1 MADGPSDGAAS
12 PAGTG
17 GRLTMRLSGTLSA
30 YLGRQFFF
38 GIGFVFLVMTGL
50 VLLVDVVEHLRRAA
64 GREAA
69 SLGVV
74 LTMAFLQLPGLS
86 QKLLPFS
93 ALFGSIWTFSRLTR
107 TNELVVARAAG
118 VSVWQFLAPPLA
130 LAAAVGA
137 VVVTLFSPLASA
149 MSGRYEQLEAK
160 YLEGRPSLL
169 EVASTGLWLRQ
180 ADPDGQSVV
189 HARRV
194 SAEGLEL
201 EGVIIFLYDRD
212 HQFVGRIDAAQA
224 SLQPGYWDLRGVL
237 LSRPDAPARRLER
250 HQLRTS
256 LTLAQV
262 QDSFASPETLSFWSL
277 PAFIDTLEE
286 AGFSA
291 VRHRLHWHSL
301 AATPVLL
308 CAMVLLAAT
317 FSLRLTRR
325 GQTGLLI
332 AAGVAAGFLLYFVS
346 DVVYAFG
353 LAGNL
358 PASLAAWTPTGV
370 AALLG
375 LALLFHLEDG

>member
-1 MADGPSDGAAS
+1 
-12 PAGTG
+12 
-17 GRLTMRLSGTLSA
+17 MRLSGTLA
-30 YLGRQFFF
+30 FYLGRQFFT
-38 GIGFVFLVMTGL
+38 GIAFVFLVMIGL
-50 VLLVDVVEHLRRAA
+50 VLLVGLVEHLRRAA
-64 GREAA
+64 GRDAA
-69 SLGVV
+69 GLGIV
-74 LTMAFLQLPGLS
+74 LALALLQLPLLAH
-86 QKLLPFS
+86 KLLPFA
-93 ALFGSIWTFSRLTR
+93 ALFGGMWTFSRLTR
-107 TNELVVARAAG
+107 THELVVARAAG
-118 VSVWQFLAPPLA
+118 VSVWQFLTPALA
-130 LAAAVGA
+130 LAAVAGIVE
-137 VVVTLFSPLASA
+137 VTLLSPLTSA

-189 HARRV
+189 HARQV
-194 SAEGLEL
+194 SAEGLKL
-201 EGVIIFLYDRD
+201 DGVIIFLYDGD
-212 HQFVGRIDAAQA
+212 HQFVGRIDADSAK
-224 SLQPGYWDLRGVL
+224 LEPGYWDLRRVL
-237 LSRPDAPARRLER
+237 LTRPDAPARRLEK

-256 LTLAQV
+256 LTLAQI

-277 PAFIDTLEE
+277 PRFIETLEA

-291 VRHRLHWHSL
+291 VRHRLYWQSL

-325 GQTGLLI
+325 GHTGWLV
-332 AAGVAAGFLLYFVS
+332 AAGVLTGFLIYFLA
-346 DVVYAFG
+346 DVVYACG

-358 PASLAAWTPTGV
+358 PAALAAWTPAGV

>member
-1 MADGPSDGAAS
+1 
-12 PAGTG
+12 
-17 GRLTMRLSGTLSA
+17 MRLSGTLA
-30 YLGRQFFF
+30 FYLGRQFFA
-38 GIGFVFLVMTGL
+38 GIAFVFVVMMGL
-50 VLLVDVVEHLRRAA
+50 VLLVDLVEHLRRAA
-64 GREAA
+64 GRDEAG
-69 SLGVV
+69 LGVV
-74 LTMAFLQLPGLS
+74 LALAVLQLPVLAH
-86 QKLLPFS
+86 KLLPFA
-93 ALFGSIWTFSRLTR
+93 ALFGGMWTFSRLTR
-107 TNELVVARAAG
+107 THELAVARAAG
-118 VSVWQFLAPPLA
+118 VSAWQFLAPALA
-130 LAAAVGA
+130 LAGLVG
-137 VVVTLFSPLASA
+137 VVEVTLFNPLSSA

-189 HARRV
+189 HAQRV

-201 EGVIIFLYDRD
+201 ERVIIFLYDER
-212 HQFVGRIDAAQA
+212 HQFVGRIDADSAK
-224 SLQPGYWDLRGVL
+224 LEPGYWDLRGVL
-237 LSRPDAPARRLER
+237 LTKPDAPARRLDR

-256 LTLAQV
+256 LTLAQI
-262 QDSFASPETLSFWSL
+262 QDSFAAPETLSFWSL
-277 PAFIDTLEE
+277 PRFIRTLEE

-291 VRHRLHWHSL
+291 VRHRLYWHSL

-325 GQTGLLI
+325 GHTGWLV
-332 AAGVAAGFLLYFVS
+332 AAGVFAGFMLYFLS

-358 PASLAAWTPTGV
+358 PAALAAWTPSGV
-370 AALLG
+370 ATLLG

>member
-1 MADGPSDGAAS
+1 
-12 PAGTG
+12 
-17 GRLTMRLSGTLSA
+17 MRLSGTLSL
-30 YLGRQFFF
+30 YLGRQFFL
-38 GIGFVFLVMTGL
+38 GIGFVFLIMMGL

-74 LTMAFLQLPGLS
+74 FTLAFLQLPALA

-93 ALFGSIWTFSRLTR
+93 ALFGGIWTFSRLTR
-107 TNELVVARAAG
+107 THELVVARAAG
-118 VSVWQFLAPPLA
+118 VSAWQFLAPALA
-130 LAAAVGA
+130 LAASVGA

-169 EVASTGLWLRQ
+169 EVAPTGLWLRQ
-180 ADPDGQSVV
+180 ADADGQSVV
-189 HARRV
+189 HAGRV

-201 EGVIIFLYDRD
+201 EDVIIFLYDRN
-212 HQFVGRIDAAQA
+212 HQFAGRIDADSA

-237 LSRPDAPARRLER
+237 LTRPDAPGRRLDR

-256 LTLAQV
+256 LTLAQI

-277 PAFIDTLEE
+277 PGFIDTLEA

-301 AATPVLL
+301 AATPMLL

-325 GQTGLLI
+325 GHTGLLI
-332 AAGVAAGFLLYFVS
+332 AAGVLAGFLLYFIS

-358 PASLAAWTPTGV
+358 PAALAAWTPTGV